1 MQGIRV
7 AEHMSLA
14 SNFAATLM
22 KLLYDIQVADEN
34 DAYIAKVERF
44 MVGFNEALVPGNFLV
59 EFFPVLRHLP
69 AWLPGAGFQRRFA
82 SWRAASRDL
91 KNAPVAHVQEAMVS
105 STSTSGEETCR

>member
-1 MQGIRV
+1 
-7 AEHMSLA
+7 MSIA

-34 DAYIAKVERF
+34 DEYIAKVERF

-69 AWLPGAGFQRRFA
+69 AWLP
-82 SWRAASRDL
+82 
-91 KNAPVAHVQEAMVS
+91 
-105 STSTSGEETCR
+105 